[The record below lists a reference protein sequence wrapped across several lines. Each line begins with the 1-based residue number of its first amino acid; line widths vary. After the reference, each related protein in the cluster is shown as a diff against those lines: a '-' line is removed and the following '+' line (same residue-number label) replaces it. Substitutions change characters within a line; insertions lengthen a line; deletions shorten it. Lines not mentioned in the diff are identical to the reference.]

1 LLSDNINQI
10 YVTKNVPPVKL
21 PLPTCVSLVD
31 QTELLLQ
38 PVNASKVS
46 MKTIWEN
53 VSHVEEIVN
62 LVSMKTLVSSVK
74 KTD

>member
-21 PLPTCVSLVD
+21 PLLTCVSLVVQID
-31 QTELLLQ
+31 LSLQ

-53 VSHVEEIVN
+53 VSHVEETVY
-62 LVSMKTLVSSVK
+62 LVSMKILVLSVMI
-74 KTD
+74 TD